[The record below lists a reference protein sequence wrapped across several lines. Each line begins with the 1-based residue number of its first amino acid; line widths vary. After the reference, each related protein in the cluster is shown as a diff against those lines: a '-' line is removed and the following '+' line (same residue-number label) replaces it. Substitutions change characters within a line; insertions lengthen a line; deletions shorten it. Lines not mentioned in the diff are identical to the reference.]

1 MQIAP
6 GTLITTR
13 VLLFDMDGTLVDSTA
28 AVERIWGRWAAEH
41 GICFADVAHK
51 MHGRRAVDIM
61 RAIAPPDLGLDLDAE
76 VARIDAEEV
85 VETDGIV
92 PIPGA
97 ARLIASLPPRSWAL
111 VTSARPE
118 LARARMGAAGLPMP
132 EVVVTSNDVV
142 QGKPNPACFLM
153 ALERLGVTANDAL
166 VFEDAA
172 AGLAAAHAAGC
183 RTIALATTTPADLLE
198 HEDWLHDLSQVEVCG
213 VLDDGTLR
221 LQVRG

>member
-6 GTLITTR
+6 GTLISTR

-41 GICFADVAHK
+41 GMCFADFAHS

-61 RAIAPPDLGLDLDAE
+61 SAIAPPGLGLDLVAE
-76 VARIDAEEV
+76 VTRIDDEEV

-97 ARLIASLPPRSWAL
+97 ARLIASLPPENWAL

-132 EVVVTSNDVV
+132 EVVVTSNDVA
-142 QGKPNPACFLM
+142 QGKPHPACFLK
-153 ALERLGVTANDAL
+153 ALERLDVSACDAI

-172 AGLAAAHAAGC
+172 AGLAAGHAAGC
-183 RTIALATTTPADLLE
+183 RTIALATTSPSDCLE
-198 HEDWLHDLSQVEVCG
+198 HEDWIHDLDRVELVEVQR
-213 VLDDGTLR
+213 DGR
-221 LQVRG
+221 LLLLFR

>member
-6 GTLITTR
+6 GTLISTR

-41 GICFADVAHK
+41 GMCFADFAHT

-61 RAIAPPDLGLDLDAE
+61 SAIAPPDLGLDLVAE
-76 VARIDAEEV
+76 VARIDEEEV

-97 ARLIASLPPRSWAL
+97 ARLIAALPPENWAL

-118 LARARMGAAGLPMP
+118 LARARMGAAGLPLP
-132 EVVVTSNDVV
+132 EVIVTSNDVV
-142 QGKPNPACFLM
+142 QGKPHPACFLK
-153 ALERLGVTANDAL
+153 ALERLDVSACDAI

-172 AGLAAAHAAGC
+172 AGLAAGHAAGC
-183 RTIALATTTPADLLE
+183 RTIALATTSPSDRLE
-198 HEDWLHDLSQVEVCG
+198 HEEWIHDLDRVELVEVQN
-213 VLDDGTLR
+213 DGKLLLLFR
-221 LQVRG
+221 

>member
-6 GTLITTR
+6 GTLITAR

-41 GICFADVAHK
+41 GLCFADVAHK

-61 RAIAPPDLGLDLDAE
+61 RAIAPPHLGLDLDAE
-76 VARIDAEEV
+76 VARIDEEEV

-97 ARLIASLPPRSWAL
+97 ARLLAALPPRSWAL

-118 LARARMGAAGLPMP
+118 LARARMTAAGLPMP

-142 QGKPNPACFLM
+142 QGKPDPACFLM
-153 ALERLGVTANDAL
+153 ALERLGATPADAL

-183 RTIALATTTPADLLE
+183 RTIALATTTPAELLE
-198 HEDWLHDLSQVEVCG
+198 HEEWAHDLAGVELREVQ
-213 VLDDGTLR
+213 DDGSLLLHFR
-221 LQVRG
+221 

>member
-6 GTLITTR
+6 GTLISTR

-41 GICFADVAHK
+41 GICFADFAHT

-61 RAIAPPDLGLDLDAE
+61 SAMAPPELGLDLAAE
-76 VARIDAEEV
+76 VARIDEEEV
-85 VETDGIV
+85 IETDGIV

-97 ARLIASLPPRSWAL
+97 ARLLASLPPENWAL

-132 EVVVTSNDVV
+132 EIVVTSNDVV
-142 QGKPNPACFLM
+142 QGKPHPACFLK
-153 ALERLGVTANDAL
+153 ALERLDVSACDAI

-172 AGLAAAHAAGC
+172 AGLAAGRAAGC
-183 RTIALATTTPADLLE
+183 RIIALATTSPAERLE
-198 HEDWLHDLSQVEVCG
+198 HEDWLHDLERVELREVQ
-213 VLDDGTLR
+213 DDGKLVLHIR
-221 LQVRG
+221 